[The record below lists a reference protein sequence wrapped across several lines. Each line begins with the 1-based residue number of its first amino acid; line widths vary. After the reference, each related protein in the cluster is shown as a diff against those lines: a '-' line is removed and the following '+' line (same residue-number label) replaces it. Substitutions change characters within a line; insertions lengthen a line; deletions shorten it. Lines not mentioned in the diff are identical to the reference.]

1 MPSATIFP
9 DYPEEKEIAEPL
21 LLLLAERSSLNVVQ
35 SLLVKRISSTFNDDP
50 SDHERHKERKKRHAQ
65 G

>member
-9 DYPEEKEIAEPL
+9 DYPEEKEIAEPS

-35 SLLVKRISSTFNDDP
+35 SLLVKRISTTFNDP
-50 SDHERHKERKKRHAQ
+50 SDHERHEERKKCHAQ